1 MSEDRNDTPEGGAAA
16 LPSDPVPGPAAG
28 PRWSTLALVSLVL
41 SVLPVGSVLAPP
53 LGAAA
58 LLQLRRRPDLRGAG
72 IAWAGIAVGVV
83 ASSLMV
89 GGAWTLWREF
99 SQLSGR
105 PALALRAAWD
115 GDAEA
120 FRGQMSAPGREASAE
135 RLREWSAPMR
145 GRLGE
150 FRGLELAPEPPPAPE
165 KPLPDTE
172 MRALYLGRFGA
183 IEGPVRTMV
192 TFERPGA
199 ATSVAAIR
207 VRRFEFLL
215 PDGARIV
222 FPPDDEQPAA
232 NAATEPA
239 GAR

>member
-1 MSEDRNDTPEGGAAA
+1 MTDDHPQAHEDAPSPADPPTGA
-16 LPSDPVPGPAAG
+16 P
-28 PRWSTLALVSLVL
+28 PRWSALALVSLVL
-41 SVLPVGSVLAPP
+41 SVLPVGSLLAPV
-53 LGAAA
+53 LGLAA
-58 LLQLRRRPDLRGAG
+58 LIQLRRRSDLRGAG

-83 ASSLMV
+83 ASALMV

-99 SQLSGR
+99 TQLSGR

-115 GDAEA
+115 GDAPV
-120 FRGQMSAPGREASAE
+120 FREQMAAPGREASAE
-135 RLREWSAPMR
+135 RLRDWAAPLR

-150 FRGLELAPEPPPAPE
+150 FRGLELAPEPPPPPE

-172 MRALYLGRFGA
+172 MRALYVGRFA
-183 IEGPVRTMV
+183 SVEGPVRTTV

-232 NAATEPA
+232 NAPTEPA